1 MQIKNLYKPFEVSI
15 FEADEYVGQQHKNSY
30 FEMVYIL
37 DGTGNQIINNHQLAY
52 SPNKLF
58 LLFPQDT
65 HGFEIKE
72 TTRFFFLR
80 FNESYLKNQ
89 PKEWLQKLEYIF
101 YNHNHLPGCILKN
114 TADKQ
119 LIKALA
125 EALIMEQL
133 RNDANQ
139 MEVMQQLLNTIIT
152 IAARNIAMIDTAGHY
167 RPTQS
172 LSVLGYVHQNIYS
185 PDALKMEQFAS
196 HFKVSVSYVS
206 EYFKRQTGES
216 LQQYI
221 ITYKMQLIEARL
233 LHTSYRLKEI
243 AAEFGLTDVSHL
255 NKLFKKHK
263 GMSPSEFRKMKKI
276 ISEN

>member
-1 MQIKNLYKPFEVSI
+1 MKIKNLYKPFEISVL
-15 FEADEYVGQQHKNSY
+15 EADNYVVQEHKNTY

-37 DGTGNQIINNHQLAY
+37 DGEGTQIINNHKLAY

-89 PKEWLQKLEYIF
+89 PTEWLQKLEYIF
-101 YNHNHLPGCILKN
+101 HNHNHLPGCILKN
-114 TADKQ
+114 VADKQ
-119 LIKALA
+119 LIRALA
-125 EALIMEQL
+125 EALVREQS
-133 RNDANQ
+133 RNDNNQ

-152 IAARNIAMIDTAGHY
+152 IAARNIAMIHTSEKYH
-167 RPTQS
+167 PTQF
-172 LSVLGYVHQNIYS
+172 LSVLGYVHQNIYT
-185 PDALKMEQFAS
+185 PQALKIQKFAE
-196 HFKVSVSYVS
+196 HFNVSANYVS

-221 ITYKMQLIEARL
+221 NTYKLQLIETRL
-233 LHTSYRLKEI
+233 LHTSYRLNEI

-263 GMSPSEFRKMKKI
+263 GVSPSEFRKKMK
-276 ISEN
+276 

>member
-1 MQIKNLYKPFEVSI
+1 MQIKNLYKPFEI
-15 FEADEYVGQQHKNSY
+15 GLLEADNYVAQEHKNTY

-37 DGTGNQIINNHQLAY
+37 EGEGIQIINNHQLDY
-52 SPNKLF
+52 GPNKLF

-89 PKEWLQKLEYIF
+89 PKEWMQKLEYIF
-101 YNHNHLPGCILKN
+101 FNHNHLPGCILKN
-114 TADKQ
+114 VADKQ
-119 LIKALA
+119 LIRALA
-125 EALIMEQL
+125 DALLREQN
-133 RNDANQ
+133 RSDVHQ

-152 IAARNIAMIDTAGHY
+152 IAARNIAMINTAEKYH
-167 RPTQS
+167 PAQPMS
-172 LSVLGYVHQNIYS
+172 LLGYVHQNIYE
-185 PDALKMEQFAS
+185 PEALKIEKFAA
-196 HFKVSVSYVS
+196 HFNLSPNYVS

-216 LQQYI
+216 LHQYI
-221 ITYKMQLIEARL
+221 NTYRLQLIENRL
-233 LHTSYRLKEI
+233 QHTSYRLSEI

-263 GMSPSEFRKMKKI
+263 GISPSTFRRNLK
-276 ISEN
+276 